1 MAPRSP
7 SLAAAGLAAGA
18 LVTGF
23 SIAGCLVAA
32 PPPPPQQPVAAAE
45 PPVYVAQAE
54 PGGPRPPMAAPVLH
68 PGDYACQIEDYPA
81 FRCVVYAAE
90 DGGLRLEKLEGSQ
103 RFRGRVFRA
112 ETGFDFEGTF
122 FCPWGDCT
130 EEVHAS
136 FRPQGDGTFRAQ
148 MGTGPVQV
156 VTLRHVPGGW
166 TYGGVAYGGVGYG
179 GLGYAG
185 VRLPQP

>member
-1 MAPRSP
+1 MAPRFLS
-7 SLAAAGLAAGA
+7 AGLAAGA

-32 PPPPPQQPVAAAE
+32 PPPPPQQPVTAAAE
-45 PPVYVAQAE
+45 PPVYVAGDEA
-54 PGGPRPPMAAPVLH
+54 GGVRPPMAQAVLA

-81 FRCVVYAAE
+81 FRCVVYNAE
-90 DGGLRLEKLEGSQ
+90 DGAMRLEKLEGSQ

-136 FRPQGDGTFRAQ
+136 FRPQGDGAFRAQ
-148 MGTGPVQV
+148 MGTRPVQV

-166 TYGGVAYGGVGYG
+166 TYGGVSYGGMGYG
-179 GLGYAG
+179 GIGYG
-185 VRLPQP
+185 GPLRIR

>member
-7 SLAAAGLAAGA
+7 LVAAGLAAGA

-23 SIAGCLVAA
+23 GIAGCLVAA
-32 PPPPPQQPVAAAE
+32 PPPPPQQPGAAAE
-45 PPVYVAQAE
+45 PPVYVAAE
-54 PGGPRPPMAAPVLH
+54 PPGERPPMAQPVLH

-90 DGGLRLEKLEGSQ
+90 DGALRLEKLEGSQ
-103 RFRGRVFRA
+103 RFRGRVFAA
-112 ETGFDFEGTF
+112 ESGFDFEGTF

-130 EEVHAS
+130 QEVSAQ
-136 FRPQGDGTFRAQ
+136 FRPQGDGTFR
-148 MGTGPVQV
+148 GTMKTAGIQV

-166 TYGGVAYGGVGYG
+166 TYGGLGYG
-179 GLGYAG
+179 GLGYGGLGYGG
-185 VRLPQP
+185 VQPFVD